1 MFVFIDVKVNYI
13 YINNQTNK
21 INTHSVVLIQRV
33 FKNTFDAMV
42 ENVNAILNTSHDKIV
57 TEWFYYENI
66 IERVTRL

>member
-13 YINNQTNK
+13 YINKQTNK